1 MQSFLRGIPL
11 FANLSDDDIER
22 LVQITAEMR
31 VSAGVCLF
39 TEGSAGKYFFVIQE
53 GAIEI
58 FTRTGEEE
66 VSLAIRKP
74 GEIIGELSLLDKLPR
89 MATARAICAS
99 KLLLMPR
106 EEFDRLLEAS
116 PSVARTIL
124 YTIIPRWRDTE
135 SALRQ
140 QEQKLREQARE
151 LEQTLS
157 ALQSTNEKLERRV
170 AERTAELEKLNT
182 HLRKQVHVQA
192 PVLLTDKVIM
202 FPLRG
207 NVEASHQQH
216 ITDVL
221 LRGIAQYQAD
231 TVIVDI
237 NGVPRKDKH
246 LVQVVVHV
254 AQAAQQQGCTVI
266 LTGIGAQ
273 VAPMLAEA
281 GADVGDMVQCATLLD
296 GVLYVSQQRR

>member
-22 LVQITAEMR
+22 LVQITAELR
-31 VSAGVCLF
+31 VSAGVYLF
-39 TEGSAGKYFFVIQE
+39 AEGSAGKYFFVIQE

-58 FTRTGEEE
+58 FTRTGSEEI
-66 VSLAIRKP
+66 SLAIRKT

-89 MATARAICAS
+89 MATARSICAS
-99 KLLLMPR
+99 KLLLIPR

-135 SALRQ
+135 AALRQ
-140 QEQKLREQARE
+140 QEQKLREQACE
-151 LEQTLS
+151 VEQTLS

-170 AERTAELEKLNT
+170 AERTAELEKLNE
-182 HLRKQVHVQA
+182 HLRKQVHEQV

-207 NVEASHQQH
+207 NIEASRQQY
-216 ITDVL
+216 ITDLL

-231 TVIVDI
+231 TVIIDI
-237 NGVPRKDKH
+237 STLPRKDTH
-246 LVQVVVHV
+246 FVQVVVHM

-266 LTGIGAQ
+266 LTGVDAQ
-273 VAPMLAEA
+273 VAPMLAKS
-281 GADVGDMVQCATLLD
+281 GADVGDMVQCATLLN
-296 GVLYVSQQRR
+296 GVLHVSQQGR